1 MYNSKACFK
10 GTGYYTELNENIFNK
25 SISSESMARHMSND
39 LQIGFKGYE
48 GKYFAGVAGEMGCE
62 WVREIEISAFMQL

>member
-1 MYNSKACFK
+1 
-10 GTGYYTELNENIFNK
+10 
-25 SISSESMARHMSND
+25 MARHMSND